1 LVIDSLTSGGK
12 IDAPVGQRIFWAITE
27 GAIAAVLLIG
37 GGLEALQTASIV
49 SALPFTLILFIM
61 CYSLFLG
68 LKEDFIKKEK
78 KANSKKNNET
88 GLEHSLETDD
98 KLPKKY

>member
-1 LVIDSLTSGGK
+1 
-12 IDAPVGQRIFWAITE
+12 
-27 GAIAAVLLIG
+27 
-37 GGLEALQTASIV
+37 
-49 SALPFTLILFIM
+49 M

-78 KANSKKNNET
+78 QANSKRNNET
-88 GLEHSLETDD
+88 GLEHALQTDD